1 MPQAVIEHMSKVF
14 KIGDSEFTAVRD
26 ANLALEKGDFIS
38 IMGHSGSGKTTLL
51 SILGGVLNPT
61 AGRVLVDGQ
70 DVYSMGE
77 DGLADYRASKIGF
90 VFQFSSLVPVL
101 TAKENL
107 LLPTIFSK
115 DRSGGREKRAMEYLE
130 LVGLSDKVNS
140 RPFQLSGGQRR
151 RVAIARAIMNRP
163 ELLLADE
170 PTGDLDEETEAEVM
184 EFFGR
189 INRDM
194 GITFVLVTHDR
205 GLAEKAGRRF
215 RMHAG
220 QLSDISAEAGMAA
233 SAGGA

>member
-1 MPQAVIEHMSKVF
+1 MPQVVVEHLNKVF
-14 KIGDSEFTAVRD
+14 KIGDSQFTAVHD
-26 ANLALEKGDFIS
+26 ANLTVEKGDFIS

-51 SILGGVLNPT
+51 SILGGVLNPST
-61 AGRVLVDGQ
+61 GHIYVDGQ
-70 DVYSMGE
+70 DVYSMD
-77 DGLADYRASKIGF
+77 DGRLADYRASKIGF

-107 LLPTIFSK
+107 LLPTIFSPN
-115 DRSGGREKRAMEYLE
+115 RTGGREKRALEYLE
-130 LVGLSDKVNS
+130 LVGLADRANS

-184 EFFGR
+184 EFFDR
-189 INRDM
+189 INQDM

-205 GLAEKAGRRF
+205 ILAEKAKRRF

-220 QLSDISAEAGMAA
+220 KLSDVSQDTGHATAAGAA
-233 SAGGA
+233 

>member
-1 MPQAVIEHMSKVF
+1 MPQVVMENISKVF
-14 KIGDSEFTAVRD
+14 KIGDSQFTAVQD
-26 ANLALEKGDFIS
+26 ANLTLEKGDFIS

-51 SILGGVLNPT
+51 SVLGGVLNPT

-70 DVYSMGE
+70 DVYGMDDGE
-77 DGLADYRASKIGF
+77 LADYRASKIGF

-115 DRSGGREKRAMEYLE
+115 NRNGDREKRALEYLE
-130 LVGLSDKVNS
+130 LVGLADRVNS

-184 EFFGR
+184 QFFGR

-205 GLAEKAGRRF
+205 GLAEQARRRF

-220 QLSDISAEAGMAA
+220 QLSGDSPQTDKAA
-233 SAGGA
+233 

>member
-1 MPQAVIEHMSKVF
+1 MPQVVIEHLSKVF
-14 KIGDSEFTAVRD
+14 KIGDSQFTAVHD
-26 ANLALEKGDFIS
+26 ASLTLEKGDFIS
-38 IMGHSGSGKTTLL
+38 VMGHSGSGKTTLL
-51 SILGGVLNPT
+51 SILGGILNPT
-61 AGRVLVDGQ
+61 TGHIYVDGQ
-70 DVYSMGE
+70 DVYSMNNG
-77 DGLADYRASKIGF
+77 GLADYRASKIGF

-107 LLPTIFSK
+107 LLPTIFSSN
-115 DRSGGREKRAMEYLE
+115 RNGGKEKRALEYLE
-130 LVGLSDKVNS
+130 LVGLADKVNS

-151 RVAIARAIMNRP
+151 RVAIARAIMNMP

-184 EFFGR
+184 DFFGR

-220 QLSDISAEAGMAA
+220 ELSELPAD
-233 SAGGA
+233 AGGA